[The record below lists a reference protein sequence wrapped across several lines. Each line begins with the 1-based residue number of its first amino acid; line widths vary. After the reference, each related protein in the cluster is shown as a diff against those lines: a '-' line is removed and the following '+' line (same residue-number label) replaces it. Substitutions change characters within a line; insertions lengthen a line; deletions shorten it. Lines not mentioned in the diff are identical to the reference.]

1 MNAIAALVYWVIVA
15 LWLTV
20 LATISR
26 FYVRDSRAFGATRL
40 LLAVL
45 AIDAGRNIFE
55 NVYFG
60 LYFGSN
66 YGMLP
71 AGIWRTLNQP
81 AWLIVPKIFNI
92 FAGCVVLTIL
102 LLRWLPRAIK
112 ERGVAEQRANELKTL
127 AALDP
132 LTGVYNRRHFEQLA
146 RAELARSQRYV
157 RPLSLLM
164 IDIDHFKVVND
175 RFGHAGGDQVL
186 RALAAV
192 CRAEKR
198 DADVLARLGGEE
210 FALMLPETPL
220 IAAVQ
225 LAERL
230 RQRIHDFSP
239 AVDDEKVLL
248 SVSIG
253 VATASLATPCV
264 ESLLRA
270 ADEALYEAKRSGRN
284 RIAIA
289 RPHATE
295 SFAVAAE

>member
-1 MNAIAALVYWVIVA
+1 MNAIAALIYWVIVA

-20 LATISR
+20 LATIAC
-26 FYVRDSRAFGATRL
+26 FYVRNARTFGAARL

-45 AIDAGRNIFE
+45 AIDASRNIFE

-71 AGIWRTLNQP
+71 AGIWRVLNQP
-81 AWLIVPKIFNI
+81 SWLVGPRVFNV
-92 FAGCVVLTIL
+92 FADCVVLTIL
-102 LLRWLPRAIK
+102 LMCWLPLAVK
-112 ERGVAEQRANELKTL
+112 ER
-127 AALDP
+127 AAARQHASNLEAMAAIDW

-146 RAELARSQRYV
+146 RAELARSQRYA

-198 DADVLARLGGEE
+198 DTDVLARLGGEE
-210 FALMLPETPL
+210 FALLLPATPL

-225 LAERL
+225 FAERL
-230 RQRIHDFSP
+230 RQRVRDFSP
-239 AVDDEKVLL
+239 LVDDEKVLL

-253 VATASLATPCV
+253 VATASLATPGV

-270 ADEALYEAKRSGRN
+270 ADEALDEAKRTGRD
-284 RIAIA
+284 RVKVSQPRAVPA
-289 RPHATE
+289 
-295 SFAVAAE
+295 FAEAAE